1 MTTHSLVLTFVVGA
15 ALLAAWIDHTWAGR
29 MPRTVGRALVHV
41 TGGLLALGLA
51 PSLMA
56 GLSPQDSPTR
66 AMAAL
71 LALFLP
77 ALVYCFMSW
86 IWVIRL
92 VQSFQRF
99 G

>member
-1 MTTHSLVLTFVVGA
+1 MTTHSLVLMFVVGA
-15 ALLAAWIDHTWAGR
+15 ALLAAWVDQTRAGR

-41 TGGLLALGLA
+41 VGGLLALGLA
-51 PSLMA
+51 PSLMEVLA
-56 GLSPQDSPTR
+56 PQDSPTR
-66 AMAAL
+66 AMVAL

-86 IWVIRL
+86 IWVVRL

>member
-1 MTTHSLVLTFVVGA
+1 MTTHGLVVTFAVGA
-15 ALLAAWIDHTWAGR
+15 AFLAAWIDSARLGR
-29 MPRTVGRALVHV
+29 MPRTIGRTLVHV
-41 TGGLLALGLA
+41 AGGLLALGLA

-56 GLSPQDSPTR
+56 ALAPQDSPTR

-77 ALVYCFMSW
+77 ALIYCFLSW
-86 IWVIRL
+86 IWVVRL